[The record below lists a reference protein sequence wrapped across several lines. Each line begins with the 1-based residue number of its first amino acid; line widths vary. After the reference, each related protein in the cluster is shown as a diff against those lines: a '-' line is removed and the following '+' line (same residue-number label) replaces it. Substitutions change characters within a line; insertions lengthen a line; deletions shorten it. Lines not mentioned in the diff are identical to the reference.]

1 MDELK
6 IVYNN
11 HLKGRIKGGG
21 SAYTVT
27 TFVEYYLIV
36 EFMKNRTVCFR
47 IIIEHLFYNFEH
59 FQKIL
64 LRFRSNL
71 FFRNNFLADSEYP
84 LTRVVMVRVSARV
97 KIG

>member
-1 MDELK
+1 MDELE

-21 SAYTVT
+21 SVDTIT

-59 FQKIL
+59 FQKIFITL
-64 LRFRSNL
+64 SKQSIF
-71 FFRNNFLADSEYP
+71 
-84 LTRVVMVRVSARV
+84 
-97 KIG
+97 